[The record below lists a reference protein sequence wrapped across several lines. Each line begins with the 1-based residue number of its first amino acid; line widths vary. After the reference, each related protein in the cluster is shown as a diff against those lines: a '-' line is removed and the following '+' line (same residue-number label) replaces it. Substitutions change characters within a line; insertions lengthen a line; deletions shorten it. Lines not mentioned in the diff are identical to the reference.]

1 VRARGRAGFRVR
13 VRVRV
18 AGGVGHCHVHVVHPS
33 HALGD
38 EHLVRGRGRGRGRGR
53 LGLGLGSRV
62 GIGIGFAAPADPWPG
77 TCNPGSAR
85 PARPLVRVGAG
96 VRARARVIGP

>member
-1 VRARGRAGFRVR
+1 MRARGRAGFRVR
-13 VRVRV
+13 VRVKV

-38 EHLVRGRGRGRGRGR
+38 EHLVRGRGRGRGR
-53 LGLGLGSRV
+53 LGLGLGLGL
-62 GIGIGFAAPADPWPG
+62 GIGIGFVAPADPWPG

-85 PARPLVRVGAG
+85 SARPLFRVGAG

>member
-1 VRARGRAGFRVR
+1 M
-13 VRVRV
+13 RV
-18 AGGVGHCHVHVVHPS
+18 AGGVGHCDVHVVHPS

-38 EHLVRGRGRGRGRGR
+38 EHLVRGRGRGRGR
-53 LGLGLGSRV
+53 LGLGLGSGV

-85 PARPLVRVGAG
+85 PAPPLVRVGA
-96 VRARARVIGP
+96 VFRARARVLGP